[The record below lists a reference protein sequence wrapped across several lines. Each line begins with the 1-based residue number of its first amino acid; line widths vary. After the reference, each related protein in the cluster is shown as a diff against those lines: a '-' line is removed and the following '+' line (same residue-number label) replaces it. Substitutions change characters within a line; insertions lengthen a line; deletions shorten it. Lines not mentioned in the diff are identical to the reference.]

1 MSHAPRNQVSFN
13 NYSSYFLENIANAAS
28 MKKRGISAPVQVC
41 RDHLDAIDA
50 QIPIV
55 HNMLNDFET
64 ADGIN
69 YTATIHNAKQVL
81 LGHMKKSGADCCS
94 VTGIITDEEADAMLI
109 TVTPVIPKATNALA
123 LLIEKKP
130 TLDSIILVTHVAKA
144 DVRDLYTNTAV
155 IYTCILDIGS
165 AQHPT
170 YIPIINDY
178 INQLNTAFTN
188 TYSVYGIK

>member
-1 MSHAPRNQVSFN
+1 
-13 NYSSYFLENIANAAS
+13 
-28 MKKRGISAPVQVC
+28 
-41 RDHLDAIDA
+41 
-50 QIPIV
+50 
-55 HNMLNDFET
+55 
-64 ADGIN
+64 
-69 YTATIHNAKQVL
+69 
-81 LGHMKKSGADCCS
+81 MKKSGADCCS